1 MSRRTRT
8 ATLVAL
14 GALALLAGW
23 RLRPSPAPAQAQTA
37 GPGAPGT
44 QTGPRA
50 PGAPGAARGPRG
62 GAGGGAPLLA
72 EGYTV
77 RMVTVRETVPTLG
90 TLLPNESV
98 NIVAES
104 SRRVVGIHVAEGSL
118 VQKGAL
124 LFKLDDAALRADLMR
139 LEGRHALAEANEARL
154 AALVAQKLVSQQDYD
169 RARSELTAIVGEMEV
184 LKVAI
189 GQTSIR
195 APFTG
200 RVGLRRVS
208 LGAYVNTNTI
218 LTTLQDLSQL
228 KLDFTLPERY
238 STEVRPGQSFNF
250 TVEGRAGT
258 YSGRVVAL
266 EPGID
271 TATRSLVVRGVVPNP
286 GGQLTPGASASVR
299 FEVGTANGIL
309 IPSRALVPSIKGHSV
324 FVLRDGKAAEQEVT
338 IGTRTADSV
347 QILSGLRPGEVLLTS
362 NLLRLRAGIPVRLEV
377 QASEEGLP

>member
-8 ATLVAL
+8 VLLVAL

-37 GPGAPGT
+37 GRGAPGT
-44 QTGPRA
+44 QAP
-50 PGAPGAARGPRG
+50 PGAPGGGRGAA
-62 GAGGGAPLLA
+62 GGAPLLS

-77 RMVTVRETVPTLG
+77 ATVTVRETVPTLG

-98 NIVAES
+98 NVVAES
-104 SRRVVGIHVAEGSL
+104 SRRVVGIHFQEGGL
-118 VQKGAL
+118 VQRGAL

-139 LEGRHALAEANEARL
+139 LEGRHALAVANEARL
-154 AALVAQKLVSQQDYD
+154 AALVAQKLVSEQDYD

-189 GQTSIR
+189 AQTSIR

-208 LGAYVNTNTI
+208 LGAYVNTNTV
-218 LTTLQDLSQL
+218 LTTLQDVSQL

-238 STEVRPGQSFNF
+238 SSEVRKGQDFTF
-250 TVEGRAGT
+250 TVEGRPG
-258 YSGRVVAL
+258 SHKGRVVAL

-271 TATRSLVVRGVVPNP
+271 TNTRSLLVRGVVPNP
-286 GGQLTPGASASVR
+286 GGQLTPGASASVE
-299 FEVGTANGIL
+299 FEVGTVNGIL
-309 IPSRALVPSIKGHSV
+309 VPSRALVPSIKGHSV
-324 FVLRDGKAAEQEVT
+324 FLLREGKAVEQEVT
-338 IGTRTADSV
+338 IGVRTADSV
-347 QILSGLRPGEVLLTS
+347 QILSGLSPGDVLLTS

-377 QASEEGLP
+377 RAPEEGLP